1 MQPVQTLDTAK
12 TRHHTPFTSHATEV
26 SSRGPLVFYVNELV
40 IPLPPP
46 YEPIEKRIL
55 DRFPVGG
62 SPGTMPLDR
71 SISMTALRS
80 DPLGNAIWKED
91 GATFIWEPGASPTSI
106 PTSGPPY
113 SNAPNGELPV
123 RYGDFLIVQKE
134 GTLFPWELHGYYFDA
149 PNPSDADTQRPEPH
163 RQHIE
168 PQGDLFEG
176 SIVHRADVDILE
188 VRIVDAPHD
197 IKRVLPVSGLCKEIH
212 FPRAGGLPGEFWPR
226 FAVFHGTECADGAS
240 ALYLIST
247 RTGIIYFVDEVP
259 ASPSYETLED
269 RLAYIDKAGQV
280 RFLRLDMSYLPVY

>member
-1 MQPVQTLDTAK
+1 MEIGK
-12 TRHHTPFTSHATEV
+12 
-26 SSRGPLVFYVNELV
+26 Y
-40 IPLPPP
+40 I
-46 YEPIEKRIL
+46 
-55 DRFPVGG
+55 
-62 SPGTMPLDR
+62 
-71 SISMTALRS
+71 
-80 DPLGNAIWKED
+80 
-91 GATFIWEPGASPTSI
+91 
-106 PTSGPPY
+106 
-113 SNAPNGELPV
+113 
-123 RYGDFLIVQKE
+123 
-134 GTLFPWELHGYYFDA
+134 
-149 PNPSDADTQRPEPH
+149 NPSDADTQRPEPH